1 MRNDRVEH
9 IQSARSPCAD
19 PSRPRH
25 GGCSRTIDG
34 TDHDWTSHL
43 VDHHDARH
51 SGDHHDHDHDHHDHD
66 DDGP

>member
-19 PSRPRH
+19 PTRPRH
-25 GGCSRTIDG
+25 GRYSRTVDG
-34 TDHDWTSHL
+34 DDDDRPSHL
-43 VDHHDARH
+43 VDHDDARH
-51 SGDHHDHDHDHHDHD
+51 SRDHDHHD